1 MEKINCYRVKIAQ
14 KGYILPSEL
23 GKYAG
28 ISDAEG
34 FQLYQKL
41 KEMLRPKS
49 EIPFVTIVTV
59 KGVNDYLGLNQNEI
73 YVENN
78 KTPLNVFHL
87 SQSSVSRTHT
97 QHPLH
102 SEAYGREV

>member
-1 MEKINCYRVKIAQ
+1 MEKINCYRVKIAE

-41 KEMLRPKS
+41 KEMLRSKS
-49 EIPFVTIVTV
+49 EIPFVTKVTV
-59 KGVNDYLGLNQNEI
+59 KAVNDYLGLDTNEI
-73 YVENN
+73 ERLAKQEQEKNGSIIPNN
-78 KTPLNVFHL
+78 GNNLFP
-87 SQSSVSRTHT
+87 
-97 QHPLH
+97 
-102 SEAYGREV
+102 

>member
-41 KEMLRPKS
+41 KEMLRPKG

-59 KGVNDYLGLNQNEI
+59 EAVNNYLGLNQDEI
-73 YVENN
+73 ESMAEQELKEKQSADSNQQ
-78 KTPLNVFHL
+78 TQNVL
-87 SQSSVSRTHT
+87 KV
-97 QHPLH
+97 
-102 SEAYGREV
+102 